1 MYKQTLAS
9 VYFWVVIV
17 LLWLYVIGYC
27 EVKLGVWRF
36 VLIWKKTIFDRLFD
50 VLSLGVWFIILYCEC
65 VFTLDLSKRNHFIAL
80 YFISILWFSTTCPSS
95 FPCLVTLLSP
105 LNPHAWPSILA
116 EDSVSCTIF
125 LAHVVF
131 YSVSIR
137 SLNRLMHFLTWPP
150 PHFYYY

>member
-105 LNPHAWPSILA
+105 LNPHGLQFLQKT
-116 EDSVSCTIF
+116 VSHAPF
-125 LAHVVF
+125 
-131 YSVSIR
+131 
-137 SLNRLMHFLTWPP
+137 SLLMLCFTRWALEVWIV
-150 PHFYYY
+150 